1 MAKFHVVFIST
12 LELETFITFLRLP
25 LVDPPSP
32 NQYGSTMGY
41 ISLLIQNHKPHVK
54 NAITKLM
61 SSHSAESNSSNLD
74 RVVGFFVDMFCT
86 SMIDVANELDITS
99 LCSTYHSW
107 MPKTPAEF
115 IDLGTELSIPGFV
128 NSVPP
133 PVLPTAVLNKKGD
146 AYSWYLSHARRYTET
161 KGIVVNTFRELERHA
176 LDSLDTNQRD
186 LNQYESVIR
195 WPDDQPSSSV
205 MLLCFGSMGSLSGPQ
220 VREIAYGLERAGVR
234 FIWALREPPKS
245 QLDLPSDH
253 ANVEDVLP
261 NGFLERTRELGMV
274 CGWIPQAQILAH
286 QSIGGFISHC
296 GWNSILESLW
306 YGVPIATWPIYA
318 EQQMNAFEMVK
329 ELGLVIEIRLDY
341 REGSDLVMG
350 EEVDRSIKR
359 LMNGG
364 DVVRGRVKEMR
375 EKGRIALMKN
385 GSSYQAL
392 GVLIRNLV
400 PKI

>member
-1 MAKFHVVFIST
+1 
-12 LELETFITFLRLP
+12 
-25 LVDPPSP
+25 
-32 NQYGSTMGY
+32 MGY

-61 SSHSAESNSSNLD
+61 SSHSAESNSSNSD

-86 SMIDVANELDITS
+86 SMI
-99 LCSTYHSW
+99 
-107 MPKTPAEF
+107 EF

-133 PVLPTAVLNKKGD
+133 PVLPTAVLN
-146 AYSWYLSHARRYTET
+146 RREMHTR
-161 KGIVVNTFRELERHA
+161 GIYPTREGTPKQRFRELERHA
-176 LDSLDTNQRD
+176 LDSLNTSQVPQVYPIGPVLDLYEPTQKRD

-195 WPDDQPSSSV
+195 WLDDQPSSSV

-261 NGFLERTRELGMV
+261 NGFLERTCELGMV

-286 QSIGGFISHC
+286 QSIGGFTSHC
-296 GWNSILESLW
+296 GWNSIFESLW

-329 ELGLVIEIRLDY
+329 ELRLAIEIRLDY

-350 EEVDRSIKR
+350 EEVDISIKR

-375 EKGRIALMKN
+375 EKSRIALMEN

>member
-1 MAKFHVVFIST
+1 M
-12 LELETFITFLRLP
+12 
-25 LVDPPSP
+25 D
-32 NQYGSTMGY
+32 Y

-61 SSHSAESNSSNLD
+61 SSHSAESNSSNSD

-86 SMIDVANELDITS
+86 SMIEVANELDITCY
-99 LCSTYHSW
+99 LYFA
-107 MPKTPAEF
+107 PPATF
-115 IDLGTELSIPGFV
+115 LSFMLH
-128 NSVPP
+128 
-133 PVLPTAVLNKKGD
+133 LPFLD
-146 AYSWYLSHARRYTET
+146 AQNPRR
-161 KGIVVNTFRELERHA
+161 FRELERHA
-176 LDSLDTNQRD
+176 LDSLNTSQVPQVYPIGPVLDLYEPTQKRD

-195 WPDDQPSSSV
+195 WLDDQPSSSV

-261 NGFLERTRELGMV
+261 NGFLERTCELGMV

-286 QSIGGFISHC
+286 QSIGGFTSHC
-296 GWNSILESLW
+296 GWNSIFESLW

-329 ELGLVIEIRLDY
+329 ELRLAIEIRLDY

-350 EEVDRSIKR
+350 EEVDISIKR

-375 EKGRIALMKN
+375 EKSRIALMEN